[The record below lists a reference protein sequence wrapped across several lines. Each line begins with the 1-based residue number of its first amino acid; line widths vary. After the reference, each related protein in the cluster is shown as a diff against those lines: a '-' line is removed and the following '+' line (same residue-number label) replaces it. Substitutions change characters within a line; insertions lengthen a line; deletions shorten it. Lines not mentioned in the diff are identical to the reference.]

1 MKFIFNFFLIV
12 LIVSFFYLNLIGNIF
27 FFHYIIILFYRVFVQ
42 KYNIDSY
49 IIRIFA
55 SNLELMNNIER
66 YAEVLSHLVSYT
78 IKKVLLY

>member
-1 MKFIFNFFLIV
+1 M
-12 LIVSFFYLNLIGNIF
+12 SFFYLNLIGNIF

-66 YAEVLSHLVSYT
+66 YAEVLSYLVSYT